1 MLLACFCVTLS
12 LLAFHQWPCDKSGCT
27 KMGPRGRLCISKT
40 LQEEERL
47 YEHTGISYRLKD
59 DDNRRPLNLA
69 DIDRRIP
76 STLRVAT

>member
-1 MLLACFCVTLS
+1 
-12 LLAFHQWPCDKSGCT
+12 
-27 KMGPRGRLCISKT
+27 MGPRGRLCISKT

-59 DDNRRPLNLA
+59 DGNRRPLNLA